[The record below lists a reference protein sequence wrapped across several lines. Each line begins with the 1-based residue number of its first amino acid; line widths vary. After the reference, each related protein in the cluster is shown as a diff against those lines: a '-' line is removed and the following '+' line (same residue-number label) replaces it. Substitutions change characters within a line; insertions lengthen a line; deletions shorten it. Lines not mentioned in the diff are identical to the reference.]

1 LVDKQEGKWLKHIIP
16 SQLIILARV
25 LDMVLHMEV
34 RVLDM
39 VRVRV
44 LEVAALAVLEA
55 EAEVVAALA
64 VLEAEAEVVAALAVL
79 EAEAVE
85 AEAVEDLVFMEEE
98 DRNALVKFRKVV
110 GVEVRVDAI
119 VVVVVAT
126 CPCR

>member
-44 LEVAALAVLEA
+44 LE
-55 EAEVVAALA
+55 VAALA